1 VQRRHLRSVTPAPK
15 GGGRTAPFGPT
26 QLRRYRDFRVA
37 RVYDGSS
44 EVQQIVIAQRLRKGD
59 VETRLGT

>member
-1 VQRRHLRSVTPAPK
+1 MQIF
-15 GGGRTAPFGPT
+15 GGNGYIRGEYMID
-26 QLRRYRDFRVA
+26 RIWRDVRVA

-59 VETRLGT
+59 VGS